1 MAFNLTTWRRLCMAS
16 WLVAARN
23 LEARTGSAIVSRLS
37 SSSSK
42 RVTNDELTGS
52 GKKSGLM
59 RDESN
64 TIVKK
69 ASAAAGITDR
79 GIALLRDP
87 KINKVS
93 PRLYHEIAF
102 RCKQLEFPISRKL
115 HESACMCSVYR
126 GRPNFLCGFI
136 ALSLWHVI
144 CAFQA

>member
-1 MAFNLTTWRRLCMAS
+1 MAS

-115 HESACMCSVYR
+115 HESSVLYIVV
-126 GRPNFLCGFI
+126 GLISFVASSLYHCGMSFV
-136 ALSLWHVI
+136 LFKLES
-144 CAFQA
+144 